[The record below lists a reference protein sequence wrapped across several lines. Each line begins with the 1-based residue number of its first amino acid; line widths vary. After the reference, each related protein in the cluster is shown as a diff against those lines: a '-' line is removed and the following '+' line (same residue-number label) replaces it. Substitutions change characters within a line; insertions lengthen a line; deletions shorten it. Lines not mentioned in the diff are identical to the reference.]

1 MMDAGHRVEHVA
13 ATVSIAAM
21 AAISWWV
28 LLGLLVGGAAWFL
41 PKRFGGAPI
50 LPLLSVGPHDPG
62 APAD

>member
-1 MMDAGHRVEHVA
+1 
-13 ATVSIAAM
+13 M
-21 AAISWWV
+21 AAVSWWV
-28 LLGLLVGGAAWFL
+28 LLGLLLGGAAWFL